1 MPEREDGAPVGGEAV
16 EISTRTLV
24 HGMVR
29 EDATV
34 DAGEL
39 YAVANALG
47 MSDQQVRLCV
57 KRLVGEGSFSQ
68 EGRGRKALLRV
79 TADAWLSF
87 TPAVEFVRHA
97 FRQDRGLAPWDGSW
111 HLVAFAVPESARAA
125 RDSLRETIL
134 RLGGA
139 PLQGGLYVSANA
151 WEDLVEA
158 RARQLDVA
166 DGVTYVVSPHLRVG
180 GESDPHALAASLW
193 PLEEIA
199 ERHRRLVAVSRA
211 RLARLQGPGD
221 LSRTERLT
229 IEIELASEFTRAMD
243 PDPLLPAEL
252 LPRPW
257 PGAEARDVLARC
269 WSHLLRRDDDASP
282 TLLFRLYADVVR
294 EVVLP

>member
-1 MPEREDGAPVGGEAV
+1 MSGEPV

-39 YAVANALG
+39 YAVASALG

-57 KRLVGEGSFSQ
+57 KRLVEEGRFSQ

-79 TADAWLSF
+79 SADAWLSF

-97 FRQDRGLAPWDGSW
+97 FRQDRGLAPWDRTW

-139 PLQGGLYVSANA
+139 ALQGGLYVSANA
-151 WEDLVEA
+151 WDDLVEA
-158 RARQLDVA
+158 RARELGVA
-166 DGVTYVVSPHLRVG
+166 GGVTYVVSPHLRVG
-180 GESDPHALAASLW
+180 GERDPHRLAALLW

-199 ERHRRLVAVSRA
+199 ERHRRLVAVA
-211 RLARLQGPGD
+211 RPRLDRLQGPGA
-221 LSRTERLT
+221 LSRTELLT
-229 IEIELASEFTRAMD
+229 IAIELAAEFTRAME

-252 LPRPW
+252 LPQPW
-257 PGAEARDVLARC
+257 PGTAARDVLARC

-282 TLLFRLYADVVR
+282 ALLFRLYADVVR
-294 EVVLP
+294 EVVRP

>member
-1 MPEREDGAPVGGEAV
+1 MNEEPVG
-16 EISTRTLV
+16 ISTRTLV

-57 KRLVGEGSFSQ
+57 KRLVEEGRFSQ

-87 TPAVEFVRHA
+87 TPAVEFVRYA
-97 FRQDRGLAPWDGSW
+97 FQQDRGLAPWDGSW

-125 RDSLRETIL
+125 RDGLRETIL

-151 WEDLVEA
+151 WEELVEA
-158 RARQLDVA
+158 RARQLGVA
-166 DGVTYVVSPHLRVG
+166 SGVTYVVSPHLRVG
-180 GESDPHALAASLW
+180 EEQDPRGLAARLW

-199 ERHRRLVAVSRA
+199 ERHRRLISVARP
-211 RLARLQGPGD
+211 RLDRLQGPGE
-221 LSRTERLT
+221 LSRTELLT
-229 IEIELASEFTRAMD
+229 IAIELASEFTRAMD

-252 LPRPW
+252 LPAPW
-257 PGAEARDVLARC
+257 PGTEARDLLARC

-282 TLLFRLYADVVR
+282 ALLFRLYSDVVR
-294 EVVLP
+294 DVARP